1 MFWKEKQTK
10 FSIRKFNLGVA
21 SVIIGMTGLLYTIPN
36 EVFSAELPVLAQ
48 TNIAREQISY
58 KYVLYS
64 ELTSD
69 ERARIQATIPAR
81 QVGNTHTY
89 YMVYRPKVNLPQT
102 GSTLPVAS
110 SFIGLGLLIIGL
122 SLTKDRKKRLV
133 RSLIILT
140 ATGSFSVAA
149 ISTGSLSGFD
159 KQFTLAV
166 GEVLPQAVI
175 SIDQH
180 EFVGFILEGDVNSE
194 TVTVTE
200 AVIDEQKSSG
210 ELALPN
216 TLAEPESS
224 ISPPTEAT
232 VPEQPEEV
240 VSPIAPVSE
249 EVSPEQ
255 PVVPVILDEPENQII
270 PPTEATAPEQPEKAV
285 SPVAPVSEAQ
295 GDPASPVSP
304 VSEEVVPE
312 QPVISDEPDS
322 PVSPPT
328 EATAPEQPEEV
339 VAPST
344 PASEAQG
351 DPASPVS
358 PVSEEVS
365 PDQPVISSDPESP
378 VS

>member
-36 EVFSAELPVLAQ
+36 EVFSAELPVLSQ

-69 ERARIQATIPAR
+69 EKARIQAAIPAR
-81 QVGNTHTY
+81 HVGNTHTY

-110 SFIGLGLLIIGL
+110 SFIGLGLLIIGI

-133 RSLIILT
+133 RSLIVLT

-194 TVTVTE
+194 TVTATE
-200 AVIDEQKSSG
+200 AVIDEQKSSS
-210 ELALPN
+210 ELTLPN
-216 TLAEPESS
+216 TLVDEAVKRLEKPGSTSIEENLESPITEESPASNQSGSTPESS
-224 ISPPTEAT
+224 TSGE
-232 VPEQPEEV
+232 
-240 VSPIAPVSE
+240 
-249 EVSPEQ
+249 
-255 PVVPVILDEPENQII
+255 
-270 PPTEATAPEQPEKAV
+270 
-285 SPVAPVSEAQ
+285 
-295 GDPASPVSP
+295 PASDTPNDSETPV
-304 VSEEVVPE
+304 
-312 QPVISDEPDS
+312 
-322 PVSPPT
+322 T
-328 EATAPEQPEEV
+328 
-339 VAPST
+339 
-344 PASEAQG
+344 
-351 DPASPVS
+351 
-358 PVSEEVS
+358 
-365 PDQPVISSDPESP
+365 
-378 VS
+378 

>member
-69 ERARIQATIPAR
+69 EKARIQAAIPAR

-102 GSTLPVAS
+102 GSTLPFAS
-110 SFIGLGLLIIGL
+110 SFIGLGLLIIGI

-194 TVTVTE
+194 TATVTE
-200 AVIDEQKSSG
+200 AVIDEQKSSS
-210 ELALPN
+210 ELTLPN
-216 TLAEPESS
+216 TLVDEAVKRLEKPGSTSIEENLESPITEESPASNQSGSTPESS
-224 ISPPTEAT
+224 T
-232 VPEQPEEV
+232 
-240 VSPIAPVSE
+240 
-249 EVSPEQ
+249 
-255 PVVPVILDEPENQII
+255 
-270 PPTEATAPEQPEKAV
+270 
-285 SPVAPVSEAQ
+285 
-295 GDPASPVSP
+295 
-304 VSEEVVPE
+304 
-312 QPVISDEPDS
+312 SDEPAS
-322 PVSPPT
+322 
-328 EATAPEQPEEV
+328 
-339 VAPST
+339 ST
-344 PASEAQG
+344 PEKESESSQSSSSTESNV
-351 DPASPVS
+351 PESPTT
-358 PVSEEVS
+358 E
-365 PDQPVISSDPESP
+365 ESP
-378 VS
+378 VSDQSDSTTESSTSGEPASDTPNDSETPVTSASEV